1 MTKEQKSLAET
12 IAKANGGRVRYNLT
26 RAAKIAGRSRTGFSA
41 WLHSRGV
48 MVEKSGKDKYVTVT
62 DLAIALTKD
71 RVSLL

>member
-1 MTKEQKSLAET
+1 MTKEQIQLAET

-26 RAAKIAGRSRTGFSA
+26 RAAKIAGRSRTGFPA

-71 RVSLL
+71 RVSPL